1 MQKNNYNT
9 DFIERNTSTNSL
21 EFLGGAGK
29 VAPGVSYLNLRVDT
43 VVVIA
48 VCHFQTKL
56 SNVDKW
62 NDANTLW
69 SRG

>member
-21 EFLGGAGK
+21 EFLGGTGE
-29 VAPGVSYLNLRVDT
+29 VAPGVSYLNLPVDT

-48 VCHFQTKL
+48 VCHCQTKL
-56 SNVDKW
+56 LNLDKW
-62 NDANTLW
+62 NDANTLC